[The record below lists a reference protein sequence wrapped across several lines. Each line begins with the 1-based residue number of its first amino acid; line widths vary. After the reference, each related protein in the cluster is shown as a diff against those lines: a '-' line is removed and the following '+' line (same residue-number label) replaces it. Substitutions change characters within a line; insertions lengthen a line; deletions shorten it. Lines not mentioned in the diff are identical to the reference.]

1 MKKLLVAS
9 AALAVLIVT
18 PALAADMPVKAP
30 PPTPAPAPT
39 WTGFYL
45 GVEAGGAWSD
55 RNVKWSANDPAT
67 QQLFNGVALPGNQP
81 LIASYAVNRS
91 GGVGGAEIGYNWQ
104 SGSNVVM
111 GVEADISAA
120 HVSGTATATSTL
132 DTATTPAILQST
144 TSHQDTEWYG
154 TLRGRL
160 GWLATPNLLLF
171 GTGGLAYG
179 RTSLTANE
187 TFSGPPGGI
196 IFNFNGFSANCTL
209 NVPCFA
215 GSGAATKTG
224 WTAGGGVEWQFAAH
238 WSAKI
243 EYLFV
248 DLGTQ
253 SLIVSALNTLNNGTA
268 PSSFTAAF
276 RNEMNVARLGLNY
289 RF

>member
-1 MKKLLVAS
+1 MRKLLVAS

-55 RNVKWSANDPAT
+55 RDVSYLANDPAS
-67 QQLFNGVALPGNQP
+67 QQLFNGVGFPGNQP
-81 LIASYAVNRS
+81 LIASYGVKRA
-91 GGVGGAEIGYNWQ
+91 GAVGGAEIGYNWQ

-120 HVSGTATATSTL
+120 HVAGTATATSTL
-132 DTATTPAILQST
+132 DAATAPAILQST

-187 TFSGPPGGI
+187 TFSGPSGGLTI
-196 IFNFNGFSANCTL
+196 NLGGFSANCTL

-224 WTAGGGVEWQFAAH
+224 WTAGGGVEWQFAAR

-276 RNEMNVARLGLNY
+276 RDEMNVVRLGLNY